1 VQQTPF
7 PTRRE
12 FTVATALA
20 MLSGVTITIL
30 GCGGSVSP
38 APPTSPSSVPDGV
51 NAEISA
57 NHGHSAVVTRAQMVA
72 GNELS
77 LDIRGAADHPHTIV
91 IAQNALSAIANGQRV
106 TVESTATQAHAHLV
120 AFN

>member
-1 VQQTPF
+1 VQHTTL

-20 MLSGVTITIL
+20 MLSGVTITII
-30 GCGGSVSP
+30 GCGGSTTP
-38 APPTSPSSVPDGV
+38 APPTGPSPAPGNVTG
-51 NAEISA
+51 EISA
-57 NHGHSAVVTRAQMVA
+57 NHGHSAVVTRAQMTA

-77 LDIRGAADHPHTIV
+77 LDIQGAADHPHTIV
-91 IAQNALSAIANGQRV
+91 ISQNALAAVANGQRV
-106 TVESTATQAHAHLV
+106 TVESTETQAHAHLV